1 MTWASNVGELGVR
14 DVLIEMEAELEGIN
28 TALNTPSAFPGEV
41 RMFVGGIPDGWAEM
55 SRMHN
60 QRSTPSSFAWSV
72 GPGIGNN
79 AGNTSSGGDH
89 KGVVMVGDDRVLVA
103 GDFQATTTSSP
114 ASTLMRIRSLVDGS
128 EVFSGNITLTRPAIF
143 SRMSNGSAL
152 LAGGLRSTSTGT
164 QPSNI
169 VVSIDQTGA
178 QTVLAPMPEVAAS
191 GVSGVLPDGRHAVFG
206 VRNGSSG
213 NTGTVKCMAYTE
225 STNTWGYL
233 PDLPSAFTYSGVA
246 VVVAGRTFLI
256 GRGVN
261 ALVYEYLPEGPTYYV
276 PVMASFPEGISGW
289 VGAISSAYLEDGRVA
304 LYVAGVSFGGSA
316 ATFRHRILVFDGNT
330 FENLADLPP
339 TLISGGGSNLRLSN
353 AIADAGG
360 PSEAGTFLLVAD
372 APGSGGIAAQSYLLA
387 SQSAGYLAVRAIK
400 YARKLP

>member
-28 TALNTPSAFPGEV
+28 TALNTLSALPGEV
-41 RMFVGGIPDGWAEM
+41 RMFVGKVPAGWAEI
-55 SRMHN
+55 SRMYN
-60 QRSTPSSFAWSV
+60 QNSAPSSFAWSV
-72 GPGIGNN
+72 GPGISNN
-79 AGNTSSGGDH
+79 ANNTSSAGNH
-89 KGVVMVGDDRVLVA
+89 KGVVMVGNDRVLVA
-103 GDFQATTTSSP
+103 GDFQASATSSP
-114 ASTLMRIRSLVDGS
+114 SSTSMRIRSLVDGA
-128 EVFSGNITLTRPAIF
+128 EVHSSSIVLTRPAIF

-152 LAGGLRSTSTGT
+152 LAGGIRSTTTGA
-164 QPSNI
+164 QPSTT
-169 VVSIDQTGA
+169 VVSIDQHGVM
-178 QTVLAPMPEVAAS
+178 TVLAPMPEVAAG

-206 VRNGSSG
+206 IRNGSFG
-213 NTGTVKCMAYTE
+213 DTATVKCMAYTE
-225 STNTWGYL
+225 GTNTWGYL

-246 VVVAGRTFLI
+246 VVVGGRTFLI

-261 ALVYEYLPEGPTYYV
+261 AKVFEYLPGGPTYYV

-289 VGAISSAYLEDGRVA
+289 SGAISSAYLEDGRVA
-304 LYVAGVSFGGSA
+304 LYVTGVSFGGGA
-316 ATFRHRILVFDGNT
+316 ATFQHRILVFDGNT

-339 TLISGGGSNLRLSN
+339 ILISGGGSNLRYAN

-360 PSEAGTFLLVAD
+360 PSAAGTFLLVAD
-372 APGSGGIAAQSYLLA
+372 APGSGGAALQSYLLA